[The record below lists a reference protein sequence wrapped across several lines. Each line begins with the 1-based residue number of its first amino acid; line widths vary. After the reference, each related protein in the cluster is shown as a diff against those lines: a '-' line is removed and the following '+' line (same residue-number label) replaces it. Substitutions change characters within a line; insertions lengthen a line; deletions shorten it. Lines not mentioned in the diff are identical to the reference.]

1 MARPAIPRGEGE
13 TLLAS
18 LKLPAFRALWSANL
32 AATFAMQMAQ
42 VARGWVIYAL
52 TGSPLQLAWVM
63 LSFLAPTLVLSLPAG
78 VLADRMNKKR
88 ILVLAQSMNAL
99 STLGLASI
107 LATGQA
113 SLVHFLIFGVLNGS
127 VLALSMPARQ
137 AMIPELVGEARIFNA
152 MSLSSA
158 SMNLSRVLGPALAGA
173 LLAYLAGAEGADAS
187 QASASQVFLLI
198 AGLYALAALGTQLVR
213 YEPLPVAKP
222 ARAVGEEIAQGLRY
236 VRAVP
241 ALRGLM
247 LTALL
252 FLMLGMPMQFL
263 MPAFNSDVL
272 GAGPEGLGL
281 LTSAMGGGAILGSL
295 WVARLR
301 AQHRTGRAMLASALL
316 WSGALLLFALTQ
328 TVVWAALA
336 AALVGLGS
344 ALFMALNNGLIQTVV
359 EPAMRGRV
367 MSMVMLIW
375 GAMPLGV
382 LPLSLF
388 AEAFG
393 IAAALGLAALGLVLA
408 VLLAWRGLPD
418 LVTLGRAPGV
428 SPADAAN

>member
-1 MARPAIPRGEGE
+1 
-13 TLLAS
+13 
-18 LKLPAFRALWSANL
+18 
-32 AATFAMQMAQ
+32 
-42 VARGWVIYAL
+42 
-52 TGSPLQLAWVM
+52 
-63 LSFLAPTLVLSLPAG
+63 
-78 VLADRMNKKR
+78 
-88 ILVLAQSMNAL
+88 
-99 STLGLASI
+99 
-107 LATGQA
+107 
-113 SLVHFLIFGVLNGS
+113 
-127 VLALSMPARQ
+127 
-137 AMIPELVGEARIFNA
+137 
-152 MSLSSA
+152 
-158 SMNLSRVLGPALAGA
+158 
-173 LLAYLAGAEGADAS
+173 
-187 QASASQVFLLI
+187 
-198 AGLYALAALGTQLVR
+198 
-213 YEPLPVAKP
+213 
-222 ARAVGEEIAQGLRY
+222 
-236 VRAVP
+236 
-241 ALRGLM
+241 
-247 LTALL
+247 
-252 FLMLGMPMQFL
+252 
-263 MPAFNSDVL
+263 
-272 GAGPEGLGL
+272 
-281 LTSAMGGGAILGSL
+281 
-295 WVARLR
+295 
-301 AQHRTGRAMLASALL
+301 LL